1 MDQTNAMKK
10 VNFSSA
16 LWYIVIV
23 GGTMG
28 LGFLSGLL
36 SGANAGYEGYT
47 RPPLTP
53 PDLTFA
59 IVWPV
64 LYFLTGT
71 GMYLMLNA
79 PAEGDKKP
87 IKTSSEVLWIIGVA
101 LSFAWSFV
109 FFTLDLKTLAFIIST
124 LIFACVTGVVVLD
137 FFYCKTAAWLNIPFM
152 LWVGFATYLG
162 IFIAL
167 YN

>member
-1 MDQTNAMKK
+1 MEKTMSLKK
-10 VNFSSA
+10 NDFSSA
-16 LWYIVIV
+16 LWFFLIV
-23 GGTMG
+23 GATMG

-36 SGANAGYEGYT
+36 SGANAGYEGYA

-53 PDLTFA
+53 PDSTFA
-59 IVWPV
+59 VVWPV

-71 GMYLMLNA
+71 SMYLMLNA
-79 PAEGDKKP
+79 PAEGNLKP
-87 IKTSSEVLWIIGVA
+87 IKTASIVLWLIGVIM
-101 LSFAWSFV
+101 SFAWSFV
-109 FFTLDLKTLAFIIST
+109 FFTFGLRTLAFIVST

-137 FFYCKTAAWLNIPFM
+137 FFYCKSAAWLNIPFM

-162 IFIAL
+162 IFIDL

>member
-1 MDQTNAMKK
+1 MEKTMSLKK
-10 VNFSSA
+10 NDFSSA
-16 LWYIVIV
+16 LWFFLIV
-23 GGTMG
+23 GATMG
-28 LGFLSGLL
+28 LGFLSGLF
-36 SGANAGYEGYT
+36 SGANAGYEGYA

-53 PDLTFA
+53 SDSTFA
-59 IVWPV
+59 VVWPV

-71 GMYLMLNA
+71 SMYLMLNA
-79 PAEGDKKP
+79 PAEGNLKP
-87 IKTSSEVLWIIGVA
+87 IKTASIVLWLIGVIM
-101 LSFAWSFV
+101 SFAWSFV
-109 FFTLDLKTLAFIIST
+109 FFTFGLRTLAFIVST

-137 FFYCKTAAWLNIPFM
+137 FFYCKSAAWLNIPFM

>member
-1 MDQTNAMKK
+1 MNQTNVMKK
-10 VNFSSA
+10 INFSSA

-23 GGTMG
+23 GGTIG
-28 LGFLSGLL
+28 IGFLSGLL

-53 PDLTFA
+53 PDTTFA

-64 LYFLTGT
+64 LYFFTGT
-71 GMYLMLNA
+71 SMYLMLNQTA
-79 PAEGDKKP
+79 DGDKKP
-87 IKTSSEVLWIIGVA
+87 IKTASLILWAIAVA
-101 LSFAWSFV
+101 LSFAWSFI
-109 FFTLDLKTLAFIIST
+109 FFTLDLKTLAFIVST
-124 LIFACVTGVVVLD
+124 IIFACISGVVVLD
-137 FFYCKTAAWLNIPFM
+137 FFYCKSAAWLNIPFM

>member
-1 MDQTNAMKK
+1 MEKTMTMKK
-10 VNFSSA
+10 TNFSSA

-36 SGANAGYEGYT
+36 SGANAGYTGFT

-53 PDLTFA
+53 SDVTFA

-64 LYFLTGT
+64 LYFLAGT

-79 PAEGDKKP
+79 TAEGEKKAV
-87 IKTSSEVLWIIGVA
+87 KTASVVLWLIGVSV
-101 LSFAWSFV
+101 SFAWSFV
-109 FFTLDLKTLAFIIST
+109 FFTFGLKTLAFILST
-124 LIFACVTGVVVLD
+124 AIFACITGVVALD
-137 FFYCKTAAWLNIPFM
+137 FFYCKPAAWLHIPFM